1 MVTPT
6 APGRIDTAEVPTRT
20 VAHLI
25 DVLEE
30 LHGEMRREHVARADE
45 LARVHPTHRHGAA
58 NLVDYLVLRRH
69 DIRSL
74 QSELAELGLS
84 SLGRA
89 EEHVIT
95 TLERVLANLYLIA
108 GRHERRRTEA
118 AVGFGAGRGALE
130 AHADAL
136 LGPNRPGHTTR
147 ILVTMPSEAA
157 EDQGLVR
164 SLIEHGMGSA
174 RVNCAHDGQ
183 EAWQQ
188 MVGNLRRAAT
198 ELDVPCPILM
208 DLPGP
213 KMRTGPIEPGPRVLR
228 LRPRR
233 DSLGRPVEAALARL
247 VPAEPGCS
255 DDAAGPDPLIP
266 VDPAWLGELGPGEV
280 IRLRDTRGD
289 RRRLL
294 VVDASGDSALVEAWD
309 TTYLMTGSELVG
321 AGGRRA
327 VVGLLPG
334 REQALTLRV
343 DDLLTLTAD
352 ASPVAPG
359 DVGGGEEDGRRRGH
373 AGDRGRA
380 GSFRIGCTLP
390 AALDALA
397 VGHRVL
403 FDDGKIAG
411 RVVATR
417 PDEADI
423 RITFARAE
431 GTKLRAEKGINMPD
445 SELRLPALPVEDESL
460 LRFIVG
466 HADLVGLSF
475 AQQVGDV
482 RHLQARLGE
491 LDGSLGIVLKIETA
505 LGFAHLPELLL
516 AAMESERVGVMV
528 ARGDLA
534 VECGFERLAELQ
546 EEILCLC
553 DAAHLPVIWAT
564 QVLDQMARLGQPS
577 RAEVSDAAM
586 SGRAECVMLNK
597 GPHIVDTVGALD
609 DILLRM
615 STHQQKKVPL
625 LRRLRSWSPEGDERG
640 GVRRSASEEVVAG
653 DEPRGDQEHVGPAGR
668 RSEAHEFLGRGE
680 PPR

>member
-1 MVTPT
+1 MMASRT
-6 APGRIDTAEVPTRT
+6 APDRTDAEAPERAEA

-25 DVLEE
+25 DALEA
-30 LHGEMRREHVARADE
+30 LHAEMRREHVARSGD
-45 LARVHPTHRHGAA
+45 LARVHPNHRHGAA
-58 NLVDYLVLRRH
+58 NLLDYLVLRRH

-74 QSELAELGLS
+74 QLDLAELGLS

-95 TLERVLANLYLIA
+95 TLERVLDNLYLLA
-108 GRHERRRTEA
+108 GRSERRRTES
-118 AVGFGAGRGALE
+118 AVGFSAGRGALE
-130 AHADAL
+130 GHADAL
-136 LGPNRPGHTTR
+136 LGPNRPGHATR

-157 EDQGLVR
+157 HDRSLVR
-164 SLIEHGMGSA
+164 ALVAHGMGCA
-174 RVNCAHDGQ
+174 RINCAHDDPADWEG
-183 EAWQQ
+183 
-188 MVGNLRRAAT
+188 MVRNLRLAAA
-198 ELDVPCPILM
+198 ERRERCPIFM

-213 KMRTGPIEPGPRVLR
+213 KVRTGPIETGPRVLR

-233 DSLGRPVEAALARL
+233 DALGRPVEAARARL
-247 VPAEPGCS
+247 VAAPSGAVVER
-255 DDAAGPDPLIP
+255 AGPEPVIP
-266 VDPAWLGELGPGEV
+266 VDRGWLRRLGAGAV

-294 VVDASGDSALVEAWD
+294 VVAAWGDTAVVEAWD
-309 TTYLMTGSELVG
+309 TTYLVTGTELVD
-321 AGGRRA
+321 AGGRRTA
-327 VVGLLPG
+327 VGLLAG
-334 REQALTLRV
+334 RQQALTLHV
-343 DDLLTLTAD
+343 GDLLTMTAD
-352 ASPVAPG
+352 TVPVNPG
-359 DVGGGEEDGRRRGH
+359 TDAGRRHGGSSDR
-373 AGDRGRA
+373 AGP

-411 RVVATR
+411 TVVALR
-417 PDEADI
+417 PGEADI
-423 RITFARAE
+423 RVTFARAD
-431 GTKLRAEKGINMPD
+431 GAKLRAEKGINLPD
-445 SELRLPALPVEDESL
+445 SELDAPALSAADEPL
-460 LRFIVG
+460 LRFIVA
-466 HADLVGLSF
+466 HADPVGLSF
-475 AQQVGDV
+475 AQRVEDV
-482 RHLQARLGE
+482 RRLQACLRD
-491 LDGSLGIVLKIETA
+491 LDGSQGIVLKIETA
-505 LGFAHLPELLL
+505 LGFTRLPELLL

-597 GPHIVDTVGALD
+597 GPHIVETVGALD
-609 DILLRM
+609 DILRRM

-625 LRRLRSWSPEGDERG
+625 LRRLRSWSP
-640 GVRRSASEEVVAG
+640 AG
-653 DEPRGDQEHVGPAGR
+653 E
-668 RSEAHEFLGRGE
+668 
-680 PPR
+680 